1 MDYEELALLF
11 YIDDKSTSG
20 LRRNNDSFSGRYK
33 HIKVAS
39 KGEIA
44 GWKEKDGY
52 WRVNVNGI
60 KAFTHKIVWV
70 LSGNEL
76 TSNYIIDHIDG
87 NLDNNSILNLR
98 SIPQSE
104 NTRNSKRKYTNLS
117 GVTGVCRYVDK
128 RVGRLKA
135 YWRAAWVEDGKHKSK
150 TFSIHKYGEK
160 EAFNLACKYRSMK
173 IEELNSS
180 GYNYTERHGK

>member
-76 TSNYIIDHIDG
+76 TSNYVIDHIDG

-98 SIPQSE
+98 SIQQSE
-104 NTRNSKRKYTNLS
+104 
-117 GVTGVCRYVDK
+117 
-128 RVGRLKA
+128 KA
-135 YWRAAWVEDGKHKSK
+135 HYL
-150 TFSIHKYGEK
+150 
-160 EAFNLACKYRSMK
+160 FNLGSA
-173 IEELNSS
+173 
-180 GYNYTERHGK
+180 YNIS